1 MYLGDI
7 DKGSQP
13 ILTPSSDDTIPD
25 DKDHTPGSSMPY
37 RDNYEDDKF
46 DSESE
51 VGNEVVDDDQVG
63 LILCSV
69 IRWEEAV
76 PSYSLP
82 APSRHS

>member
-13 ILTPSSDDTIPD
+13 ILTPSSDDNIPD

-37 RDNYEDDKF
+37 RESDNYEDDKF

-51 VGNEVVDDDQVG
+51 DGNEVVNDDQSDG
-63 LILCSV
+63 QAESIA
-69 IRWEEAV
+69 EEI
-76 PSYSLP
+76 STDEK
-82 APSRHS
+82 